1 VSGYDTMV
9 NRWLWVTAVAFLSVL
24 VCASLWSAQR
34 ALKSKV
40 RNYPNAPVVLKE
52 SKVRIVEVFGTPTQ
66 PLTPGAIQGARVR
79 GSRVRYANRAGLLPS
94 ASVLEGEV
102 SCQNQSRQTV
112 EALEVAIVPLDAF
125 HQPIRSQPRATPYT
139 VQQMAASLPSGASQ
153 WITFEQLPLSSSDVY
168 EVAVV
173 ITRIRFADGSVWLAP
188 EEELIDVY

>member
-1 VSGYDTMV
+1 MV
-9 NRWLWVTAVAFLSVL
+9 NRLLWSTTAALLSVL

-34 ALKSKV
+34 VLKSKV

-66 PLTPGAIQGARVR
+66 PLTPGAIPGARIR

-94 ASVLEGEV
+94 TYVLEGEV
-102 SCQNQSRQTV
+102 SCRNQSRQTV

-125 HQPIRSQPRATPYT
+125 HQPIPPQHRATPYI
-139 VQQMAASLPSGASQ
+139 VQQMATSLPSGAFQ
-153 WITFEQLPLSSSDVY
+153 WVTFEQLPLSSPDVY

-173 ITRIRFADGSVWLAP
+173 ITRVRFADGSVWMAP
-188 EEELIDVY
+188 KEELIDIF